1 MGARRAV
8 IFWSGGKDSA
18 LALDRARRSGDWEVL
33 ALVTTIN
40 PEYGRVSM
48 HGVREVLIE
57 AQAAA
62 AGLPLERMYV
72 PSSSTNAQYVAALK
86 SVLSEQRARGV
97 EAVIFG
103 DIFLADLRAWRE
115 GFLAE
120 SGLDGVFPLWGE
132 DTSRLAREFG
142 ARGFK
147 AVTCCVDDKHLDEH
161 AVGRALDEAFFAGL
175 PAHVDPCGENGE
187 YHTFVHDGPVFQ
199 SPVPFELGERV
210 YRPLGSPPPSDDG
223 ADAHHPPIAVPT
235 APAGT
240 RTKGFWFVDLLPKA

>member
-1 MGARRAV
+1 M
-8 IFWSGGKDSA
+8 FWSGGKDSA
-18 LALDRARRSGDWEVL
+18 LALDRTRRAGDYEVL

-48 HGVREVLIE
+48 HGVREALVQ
-57 AQAAA
+57 AQAGA

-72 PSSSTNAQYVAALK
+72 PSSSTNTQYVAALK

-115 GFLAE
+115 SFLTE

-132 DTSRLAREFG
+132 DTGRLAQEFT

-147 AVTCCVDDKHLDEH
+147 AVTCCVDDKHLDED
-161 AVGRALDEAFFAGL
+161 AVGRAVDETFFAGL

-187 YHTFVHDGPVFQ
+187 YHTFVYDGPVFRW
-199 SPVPFELGERV
+199 PVAFEVGERV
-210 YRPLGSPPPSDDG
+210 YRPLGVAARADDSQ
-223 ADAHHPPIAVPT
+223 DDHHPPIAVPT
-235 APAGT
+235 APTGT
-240 RTKGFWFVDLLPKA
+240 HTRGFWFIDLLP